1 VTQLKL
7 PFVNNICEEC
17 RHLRKENALLKNENI
32 RLKEQLN
39 LLRAKGN
46 SSPYATASSASIVKE
61 DSGVYITAKSAQADA
76 NLHIKLFRD
85 LFVGRDDVYAEH
97 WCGKDGKSNYSPA
110 KTHDWNKHAVDP
122 KTKKKICSESCQ
134 LLPLTDKVIA
144 EHLSGKRIIGV
155 YPLLPDDSCKFLAVD
170 FDKSTWKEDCLAFL
184 ETCDQLSVPAYLE
197 RSRSGS
203 GGHIWI
209 FFNKLI
215 SASLARKLGT
225 YIVTRTK
232 ERHYQLSFDSYDR
245 LFPNQDTL
253 PRGGF
258 GNLIALPLQANAA
271 KSGNSVFV
279 DRNFQPVD
287 DQWTLLAKA
296 IQINQSKVE
305 EVVRQAIGQEALLP
319 VLEASDSEEAKEPW
333 KVPPSGKTADSILK
347 GQLPDQAQLIIG
359 NMLYLGKEGFGSAA
373 LNKIMRLAAFQNPE
387 FYRAQALRMSTHD
400 KPRIICCADDHPQHI
415 ALPRGCLSSLQE
427 LLKINKLP
435 LNIKDERFSGR
446 SIGTKFL
453 GTLRPEQQKA
463 ADAVLSAD
471 NGILSASTA
480 FGKTV
485 VAAYAIAERKTNTLI
500 LVHRA
505 QLIDQWHERL
515 RQFLD
520 LPDKS
525 IGQLGGG
532 KKRLT
537 GIIDIATI
545 QSLNRSGTVSNS
557 IADYGQVIIDECHH
571 LPAFSFEQVIKQ
583 SKAKYVLGLTAT
595 LVRKDG
601 HHPIIMMQCG
611 PTVFR
616 DALKKDKQT
625 STREHVVFLRKTGF
639 TPPPMLDGV
648 NIHPVYDAVARD
660 ETRNQFI
667 IGDIIK
673 VIEQGRSPLVITER
687 KEHLEKI
694 AGMLNGQV
702 KNIFVL
708 QGGMTKKKRLAIFS
722 AIRAVLPEEQRL
734 ILAIGKYIGEG
745 FDDSRLDTLLLV
757 WPISWKSTV
766 RQYAGRL
773 HREYE
778 GKNQIQIYDYVDWQ
792 SSVLYKMYEKRAKEY
807 KDMGYEIRS

>member
-1 VTQLKL
+1 MTQLKL
-7 PFVNNICEEC
+7 PFANNPCEEC
-17 RHLRKENALLKNENI
+17 RHLRKENALLKDENT
-32 RLKEQLN
+32 RLKEQLS
-39 LLRAKGN
+39 LVRTKEKSQSYAAAT
-46 SSPYATASSASIVKE
+46 SPSIVKE
-61 DSGVYITAKSAQADA
+61 DSEIYITAKSAQPDIDS
-76 NLHIKLFRD
+76 HIKLFRN

-110 KTHDWNKHAVDP
+110 KSHDWNKHVIDP
-122 KTKKKICSESCQ
+122 RTKRRICSESCQ
-134 LLPLTDKVIA
+134 LLPLTNKVIA

-170 FDKSTWKEDCLAFL
+170 FDKSTWNKDCIAFL
-184 ETCDQLSVPAYLE
+184 ETCDELSVPAYLE
-197 RSRSGS
+197 RSRSGA

-209 FFNKLI
+209 FFNTLI
-215 SASLARKLGT
+215 PASLARKLGT
-225 YIVTRTK
+225 YIITRTK
-232 ERHYQLSFDSYDR
+232 EKHYQLSFDSYDR

-258 GNLIALPLQANAA
+258 GNLIALPLQAIAA

-279 DRNFQPVD
+279 DKNFQPFD
-287 DQWTLLAKA
+287 DQWTLLAGVV
-296 IQINQSKVE
+296 QINQSKVE
-305 EVVRQAIGQEALLP
+305 EIVRQAIVQEVLLP

-333 KVPPSGKTADSILK
+333 KIPPSGKPVDNALK
-347 GQLPDQAQLIIG
+347 GKLPEQAQLTIS
-359 NMLYLGKEGFGSAA
+359 NMLYLEKDNFSSAA

-435 LNIKDERFSGR
+435 LNTKDARFPGKR
-446 SIGTKFL
+446 LNTKFL
-453 GTLRPEQQKA
+453 GTLRPEQQQA

-471 NGILSASTA
+471 NGILCASTA

-485 VAAYAIAERKTNTLI
+485 VAAYAIAARKTNTLI

-515 RQFLD
+515 KQFLD

-532 KKRLT
+532 KKKLT

-583 SKAKYVLGLTAT
+583 AKAKHVLGLTAT

-611 PTVFR
+611 PVIFK
-616 DALKKDKQT
+616 DALKRIDRLLIE
-625 STREHVVFLRKTGF
+625 S
-639 TPPPMLDGV
+639 MLCS
-648 NIHPVYDAVARD
+648 R
-660 ETRNQFI
+660 
-667 IGDIIK
+667 
-673 VIEQGRSPLVITER
+673 
-687 KEHLEKI
+687 
-694 AGMLNGQV
+694 
-702 KNIFVL
+702 
-708 QGGMTKKKRLAIFS
+708 AIQS
-722 AIRAVLPEEQRL
+722 LCH
-734 ILAIGKYIGEG
+734 
-745 FDDSRLDTLLLV
+745 
-757 WPISWKSTV
+757 
-766 RQYAGRL
+766 RQC
-773 HREYE
+773 
-778 GKNQIQIYDYVDWQ
+778 
-792 SSVLYKMYEKRAKEY
+792 
-807 KDMGYEIRS
+807 

>member
-1 VTQLKL
+1 
-7 PFVNNICEEC
+7 
-17 RHLRKENALLKNENI
+17 
-32 RLKEQLN
+32 
-39 LLRAKGN
+39 
-46 SSPYATASSASIVKE
+46 
-61 DSGVYITAKSAQADA
+61 
-76 NLHIKLFRD
+76 

-97 WCGKDGKSNYSPA
+97 WYGKDGKSNYSPA
-110 KTHDWNKHAVDP
+110 KSHIWDKHFIDP
-122 KTKKKICSESCQ
+122 KTKRKICSESCQ

-144 EHLSGKRIIGV
+144 EHLSGKRIVGV
-155 YPLLPDDSCKFLAVD
+155 YPLLQDDSCKFLAID

-184 ETCDQLSVPAYLE
+184 DTCDELSIPAYLE
-197 RSRSGS
+197 RSRSGA

-215 SASLARKLGT
+215 PASIARKLGT
-225 YIVTRTK
+225 SIITRTK
-232 ERHYQLSFDSYDR
+232 EKHYQLSFDSYDR

-258 GNLIALPLQANAA
+258 GNLIALPLQANSAE
-271 KSGNSVFV
+271 SGNSVFV
-279 DRNFQPVD
+279 DRSFQPFD
-287 DQWTLLAKA
+287 DQWALLAEVV
-296 IQINQSKVE
+296 QINQSKVE
-305 EVVRQAIGQEALLP
+305 EIVRQAIVQEVLLP

-333 KVPPSGKTADSILK
+333 KIPPSGKPADNTLK
-347 GQLPDQAQLIIG
+347 TPLPKQAQLIMS
-359 NMLYLGKEGFGSAA
+359 NMLYLDKDNFSSAA

-387 FYRAQALRMSTHD
+387 FYRTQALRMSTHD
-400 KPRIICCADDHPQHI
+400 KPRIICCANDHPQHI

-427 LLKINKLP
+427 LLEINKLP
-435 LNIKDERFSGR
+435 LNIKDERFSGKT
-446 SIGTKFL
+446 IETKFL

-463 ADAVLSAD
+463 TDAVLSTD
-471 NGILSASTA
+471 NGILCASTA

-485 VAAYAIAERKTNTLI
+485 IAAYAIAKRKTNTLI

-532 KKRLT
+532 KKKLT

-545 QSLNRSGTVSNS
+545 QSLNRSGTVSNF

-583 SKAKYVLGLTAT
+583 AKAKYVLGLTAT

-611 PTVFR
+611 PVVFR
-616 DALKKDKQT
+616 DTPRSKQT
-625 STREHVVFLRKTGF
+625 STREHVVFMRKTEF
-639 TPPPMLDGV
+639 IPPPMLDGV
-648 NIHPVYDAVARD
+648 NIQQLYDAIAND
-660 ETRNQFI
+660 EKRNQFI
-667 IGDIIK
+667 IEDIIK
-673 VIEQGRSPLVITER
+673 AIEEGRSPLVITER
-687 KEHLEKI
+687 KEHLEKL
-694 AGMLNGQV
+694 AAKLDRKV

-708 QGGMTKKKRLAIFS
+708 QGGITKKQRLGMFS
-722 AIRAVLPEEQRL
+722 AIKAVPLEEQRL
-734 ILAIGKYIGEG
+734 ILATGKYIGEG
-745 FDDSRLDTLLLV
+745 FDDSRLDTLFLLLPV
-757 WPISWKSTV
+757 SWKGTV

-773 HREYE
+773 HREHD
-778 GKNQIQIYDYVDWQ
+778 GKDQIQIYDYVDWQ
-792 SSVLYKMYEKRAKEY
+792 STLLLKMYEKRAKEY